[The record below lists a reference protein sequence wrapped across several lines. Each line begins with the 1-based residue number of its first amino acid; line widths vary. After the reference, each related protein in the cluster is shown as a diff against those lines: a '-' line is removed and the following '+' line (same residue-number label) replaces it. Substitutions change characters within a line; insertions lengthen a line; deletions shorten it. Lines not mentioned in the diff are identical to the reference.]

1 MLNVS
6 FSGVTALLVELFC
19 EIVTIS
25 LNLHARILHKFNYI
39 IKINIMGKKTLFLL
53 AMAILLLLPL
63 QARAQDSPQQSVD
76 LTTRKARTT
85 HDGLRKVKNLPS
97 KNVDAAALQTNAATV
112 QTSSADKKR
121 DAALKAKAQ
130 EAAAPSKVK
139 DNKETAVKRM
149 AHRPTA
155 GPSLKNN
162 RAPRRA
168 GEVCDDYGV
177 IIKPA
182 EGQRKVYNRSGN
194 ALIYDP
200 DGDSWLLTEQSGQ
213 VHVVFCE
220 NGDVYIKD
228 IISTYRTN
236 SWVKGTLDGNTI
248 TIPTG
253 QMVGHSGY
261 FAVPHV
267 LYWGVRD
274 DRFYFKD
281 DERDAITFTIDGDQI
296 TLNGSSEDNIIGV
309 FYESDGNVDFSNFG
323 DYESVYTFDHD
334 FVPLDV
340 VTVTPPA
347 GLQTETWYTRGHYYE
362 GSSVPF
368 RGQVNLGLNGND
380 VYLQGLFAGYPD
392 AWMHGVINDGIVTFD
407 GMQVLGELD
416 GQTIYAVGYNGDNL
430 VPYEMAFDEEGGVF
444 TSLVELLANGSDE
457 NVDFDVWIENLAIS
471 REDPFKPI
479 EDYPYLN
486 TFQTTDEQEAFTIID
501 ANGDND
507 TWDFAYN
514 SDDNWFARYTYN
526 DSFDA
531 DDWLISPAFH
541 FEAGKQYRLTFDTWN
556 KGYDERIEVLAGN
569 EATPEGMT
577 IQVVEPADVTWEEPQ
592 QLEAKVTVSE
602 TGTYYI
608 GFHAISLADM
618 NKLFVDNVMVDVY
631 EMEAPAAP
639 TDLTAVQTDEQLEV
653 TINLTAPAVK
663 RNGEPLTA
671 NLEKIELVRDD
682 QVIYT
687 FENVAPGSALTWVDN
702 GDDLTL
708 GSHKYYAVAYNEKGA
723 GDKSEVVTV
732 KLIVTLKVPYAA
744 DLTQPGTFDIFT
756 VIDANEDGST
766 WNWDDTYL
774 TNYNYSA
781 DNAADDYLVTLPIWL
796 EAHQNYNVLVNAR
809 NSGIDERFEVLLGT
823 EPAAA
828 AMTTTIIQP
837 SVVTTYEDMGEEFE
851 GMFSVNESGKYY
863 LAIHAISD
871 ADAYRLIVNS
881 ISIDFGAEPTA
892 PAAPAISVVADE
904 LAAMRAEVTLTAPN
918 FALNGDPLTSNLE
931 RIDIMRDG
939 IVAGSVDNV
948 APGATVVYVDEP
960 NEIGYHTYQAIP
972 YNESGKGLKSEK
984 VTVYVGPDIPGPVQ
998 NLTATDGGDI
1008 VALNWDKVGNTGDN
1022 GGPVNPA
1029 TVNYLVWSTF
1039 TEQGWS
1045 DYSIE
1050 KGDLLATLTDADAY
1064 DVPFGTDEGEQHVE
1078 YWIVETRNEA
1088 NAEFE
1093 GNSSTTGL
1101 LVGAPYELPLVE
1113 GFTDD
1118 ELRYYWE
1125 TNGTVMISP
1134 QSSDDDGS
1142 SMALLSEVEGTIHF
1156 CSGKL
1161 NLNGLAN
1168 PTLLMDVAS
1177 PDIRSLAVIGS
1188 IDGGEFTVLQ
1198 NISLGDSFTQVKVPL
1213 TALQGGRYA
1222 CIGLLA
1228 EYVNASEIDHWEGEL
1243 ITLGDLLLVDN
1254 IHIADLY
1261 QHDLSIAVTAPSSIV
1276 AGNTTSMTVTVTNEG
1291 ENAANGFRVLLT
1303 AGDKQLLDVTP
1314 NQMLAPFNTWTQTVD
1329 FPTTVLYEA
1338 GDIEIVARAIYEMDQ
1353 QLANN
1358 EAQAYITIVEPALP
1372 APTDLRVESISDN
1385 DLALTWTAPDTDGTV
1400 RVTEEFE
1407 DVESFPEFSL
1417 GGITATQHTGA
1428 LGDWSLYDGNGLMCY
1443 GFNGFEVPNL
1453 GNPMAWMVFNSMY
1466 EGFPA
1471 EVGSIYEPH
1480 SGNQLLLST
1489 CVSDGDPIPAT
1500 DHWIIS
1506 PELMGQ
1512 EQEISFFARV
1522 ITADYGYEGF
1532 EVLYSTTSDDIDSF
1546 ISLEEVWLDA
1556 TDWTEYTFTL
1566 PEGTK
1571 YFAIRHT
1578 AQDIFGL
1585 MLDDVTFERGA
1596 TAPVGYNIYVDGELV
1611 GNTTETAFELP
1622 TAGLSTGKHTVAVT
1636 AVYEGGM
1643 ESAPAT
1649 AVFDITSGISEIS
1662 MDGQPVDVYTIDG
1675 RLVRRQA
1682 TSLEGLK
1689 GLYLIGNKKVYV
1701 K

>member
-1 MLNVS
+1 ML
-6 FSGVTALLVELFC
+6 
-19 EIVTIS
+19 
-25 LNLHARILHKFNYI
+25 
-39 IKINIMGKKTLFLL
+39 LL
-53 AMAILLLLPL
+53 AMAMLLLLPL
-63 QARAQDSPQQSVD
+63 QARAQDSPQYPVD
-76 LTTRKARTT
+76 LTTRKTRTT
-85 HDGLRKVKNLPS
+85 HDGLRKIKNLPS
-97 KNVDAAALQTNAATV
+97 KKVDVAASPTDVATAQTTL
-112 QTSSADKKR
+112 ADKKR
-121 DAALKAKAQ
+121 DAVVKTKAQ
-130 EAAAPSKVK
+130 AATAMSKVK
-139 DNKETAVKRM
+139 DKKETAIKKM
-149 AHRPTA
+149 AHQPTVN
-155 GPSLKNN
+155 PSLRSKN
-162 RAPRRA
+162 APQRA
-168 GEVCDDYGV
+168 GEVVDDYGV

-182 EGQRKVYNRSGN
+182 EGQRKIYNRSGN

-200 DGDSWLLTEQSGQ
+200 DGGSWLPAEQFGW
-213 VHVVFCE
+213 VYVVFCD

-253 QMVGHSGY
+253 QLVGHSGY
-261 FAVPHV
+261 IAVPHV

-309 FYESDGNVDFSNFG
+309 FYESDGNVDFSCFG

-334 FVPLDV
+334 LEPLDV

-347 GLQTETWYTRGHYYE
+347 DLQTEVWYTRGHYYE

-368 RGQVNLGLNGND
+368 RGQVNLGFDGDD

-392 AWMHGVINDGIVTFD
+392 AWMHGVINDGVVTFN

-416 GQTIYAVGYNGDNL
+416 GETYYAVGYNGDNL
-430 VPYEMAFDEEGGVF
+430 VPYEMSYDQEGGVF
-444 TSLVELLANGSDE
+444 TSLVELLANDNDE
-457 NVDFDVWIENLAIS
+457 DVHFDVWIEDLAIT
-471 REDPFKPI
+471 RENPFKPI
-479 EDYPYLN
+479 EEYPYLN
-486 TFQTTDEQEAFTIID
+486 TFQTTDDQEAFTIID
-501 ANGDND
+501 ANEDHD

-526 DSFDA
+526 ESFDA

-556 KGYDERIEVLAGN
+556 KGYDERIEVMAGN
-569 EATPEGMT
+569 DATPEGMT
-577 IQVVEPADVTWEEPQ
+577 IQVVEPTDVTWEEPQ
-592 QLEAKVTVSE
+592 QLEAKINVSE

-608 GFHAISLADM
+608 GFHAISPADM

-639 TDLTAVQTDEQLEV
+639 TDLTAVQTEEQLEV
-653 TINLTAPAVK
+653 TINFTAPTMK
-663 RNGEPLTA
+663 RNGEPLTT
-671 NLEKIELVRDD
+671 NLEKVELVRDD
-682 QVIYT
+682 QVIHT
-687 FENVAPGSALTWVDN
+687 FEDVAPGAELTWVDN
-702 GDDLTL
+702 GDDLAL
-708 GSHKYYAVAYNEKGA
+708 GTRKYYAVAYNEKGA
-723 GDKSEVVTV
+723 GDKSEVVAV
-732 KLIVTLKVPYAA
+732 KLIVTLNVPYTA
-744 DLTQPGTFDIFT
+744 DLTQPENFDLFT

-781 DNAADDYLVTLPIWL
+781 DNAADDYLVMLPIQL
-796 EAHQNYNVLVNAR
+796 EAHRNYEVVVNAR
-809 NSGIDERFEVLLGT
+809 NSGIDERFEVLLGA
-823 EPAAA
+823 EPTVE
-828 AMTTTIIQP
+828 AMTTTVILP
-837 SVVTTYEDMGEEFE
+837 TDVTTYEDMGEEFE
-851 GMFSVNESGKYY
+851 GLFSVNEAGKYY

-871 ADAYRLIVNS
+871 ADAYRLMVNY

-904 LAAMRAEVTLTAPN
+904 QAALRADVTVTAPN
-918 FALNGDPLTSNLE
+918 FAINGDPLTANLT
-931 RIDIMRDG
+931 RIDILRDG
-939 IVAGSVDNV
+939 TVVGSIENV
-948 APGATVVYVDEP
+948 APGATVTYVDEP
-960 NEIGYHTYQAIP
+960 DVAGYHTYQAIP

-984 VTVYVGPDIPGPVQ
+984 VTIYVGPDVPSPVE
-998 NLTATDGGDI
+998 NLTAADGGDI
-1008 VALNWDKVGNTGDN
+1008 VALNWDKVGNTGEN

-1039 TEQGWS
+1039 AEQGWT

-1050 KGDLLATLTDADAY
+1050 KNELLATLTDADAY
-1064 DVPFGTDEGEQHVE
+1064 DVPFDTDEGEQRME

-1093 GNSSTTGL
+1093 GQSATTGL

-1118 ELRYYWE
+1118 VMHYFWE

-1142 SMALLSEVEGTIHF
+1142 SMALLSEVEGMVAF
-1156 CSGKL
+1156 NSGKL
-1161 NLNGLAN
+1161 NLEGLAK
-1168 PTLLMDVAS
+1168 PTLVFDVAS

-1188 IDGGEFTVLQ
+1188 VDGGEFTVLQ
-1198 NISLGDSFTQVKVPL
+1198 NILVGDSFTQVKVPL

-1222 CIGLLA
+1222 RIGLLA
-1228 EYVNASEIDHWEGEL
+1228 EYDDASEIDHWEGEL
-1243 ITLGDLLLVDN
+1243 VFLGDMLLVDN
-1254 IHIADLY
+1254 IHIADMY
-1261 QHDLSIAVTAPSSIV
+1261 EHDLSIDVTAPASVV
-1276 AGNTTSMTVTVTNEG
+1276 AGNTASITVTVTNDG
-1291 ENAANGFRVLLT
+1291 ENAAGSFNVQLT
-1303 AGDKQLLDVTP
+1303 AGDKQLMDMTP
-1314 NQMLAPFNTWTQTVD
+1314 NQTLLPFMSWTQQFD
-1329 FPTTVLYEA
+1329 FPTSVLDEA
-1338 GDIEIVARAIYEMDQ
+1338 GDVEIVARVIYDLDQ

-1358 EAQAYITIVEPALP
+1358 EALAMITIVEPALP
-1372 APTDLRVESISDN
+1372 APTDLHVEQISDN
-1385 DLALTWTAPDTDGTV
+1385 DLALSWTAPDTEGTMS
-1400 RVTEEFE
+1400 VTEDFE
-1407 DVESFPEFSL
+1407 NSEAFPEFSL
-1417 GGITATQHTGA
+1417 GGITATQHAGA

-1443 GFNGFEVPNL
+1443 SFTGFDVPNL

-1466 EGFPA
+1466 EEFPV
-1471 EVGSIYEPH
+1471 EVGSVYEPH
-1480 SGNQLLLST
+1480 SGHQLLLST
-1489 CVSDGDPIPAT
+1489 CVSDGDPIPST
-1500 DHWIIS
+1500 DHWLIS
-1506 PELMGQ
+1506 PELMGN
-1512 EQEISFFARV
+1512 EQDISFFARV
-1522 ITADYGYEGF
+1522 ITADYGNETF
-1532 EVLYSTTSDDIDSF
+1532 EVLYSTTNNDIDSF

-1566 PEGTK
+1566 PEGAK

-1596 TAPVGYNIYVDGELV
+1596 SAPVGYNIYVDGQLV
-1611 GNTTETAFELP
+1611 GNTSDTAYEMSA
-1622 TAGLSTGKHTVAVT
+1622 AGLSSGQHTFAVT
-1636 AVYEGGM
+1636 AVYDGGK

-1649 AVFDITSGISEIS
+1649 AVIDIHSGINEITL
-1662 MDGQPVDVYTIDG
+1662 DGQPVDVYTIDG

-1689 GLYLIGNKKVYV
+1689 GLYLIGNKKVFV

>member
-1 MLNVS
+1 
-6 FSGVTALLVELFC
+6 
-19 EIVTIS
+19 
-25 LNLHARILHKFNYI
+25 
-39 IKINIMGKKTLFLL
+39 MGKKTMFLL
-53 AMAILLLLPL
+53 AVAMLLLWSS
-63 QARAQDSPQQSVD
+63 QARAQDSPQQPVD
-76 LTTRKARTT
+76 LTTRLANAT

-97 KNVDAAALQTNAATV
+97 KNVDARASQTDVATAPKAPAAT
-112 QTSSADKKR
+112 KR
-121 DAALKAKAQ
+121 DAVVKTKAQ
-130 EAAAPSKVK
+130 DAASASKVK
-139 DNKETAVKRM
+139 DKKETAIKRM
-149 AHRPTA
+149 AHHPAA

-168 GEVCDDYGV
+168 GEVRDDYGV

-182 EGQRKVYNRSGN
+182 EGQRKIYNRSGN

-200 DGDSWLLTEQSGQ
+200 DGDSRLLTEQFGQ
-213 VHVVFCE
+213 VHVVFCD

-253 QMVGHSGY
+253 QLVGHSGY

-281 DERDAITFTIDGDQI
+281 DARDAITFTIDGDQI
-296 TLNGSSEDNIIGV
+296 TLNGTSEDNIIGV

-323 DYESVYTFDHD
+323 DYESVYSFDHD

-347 GLQTETWYTRGHYYE
+347 GLETETWYTRGHYYE

-368 RGQVNLGLNGND
+368 RGQVNLGFDGDD

-392 AWMHGVINDGIVTFD
+392 AWMLGVINDGVVTFD

-416 GQTIYAVGYNGDNL
+416 GQTVYAVGYNGDNL

-457 NVDFDVWIENLAIS
+457 NVDFDVWIEDVAIS

-501 ANGDND
+501 ANGDHD

-526 DSFDA
+526 ESFDA

-556 KGYDERIEVLAGN
+556 KGYDERIEVMAGN

-577 IQVVEPADVTWEEPQ
+577 IQVVEPTDVTWEEEPQ
-592 QLEAKVTVSE
+592 QLEAKITVSE

-608 GFHAISLADM
+608 GFHAISPADM

-639 TDLTAVQTDEQLEV
+639 TDLTAVQTEEQLEV
-653 TINLTAPAVK
+653 TVNFTAPVVK
-663 RNGEPLTA
+663 RNGEPLSG
-671 NLEKIELVRDD
+671 NLEKVELVRDG
-682 QVIYT
+682 QVIHT
-687 FENVAPGSALTWVDN
+687 FEDVAPGAVLTWVDN
-702 GDDLTL
+702 GDDLTI
-708 GSHKYYAVAYNEKGA
+708 GTHKYYAVAYNEKGA
-723 GDKSEVVTV
+723 GDKSEVVAV
-732 KLIVTLKVPYAA
+732 KVMVTLNVPYTA
-744 DLTQPGTFDIFT
+744 DLTLPETFDLFT
-756 VIDANEDGST
+756 VIDANEDGCT

-774 TNYNYSA
+774 TNYYYSA
-781 DNAADDYLVTLPIWL
+781 DNAADDYLVMLPVLL
-796 EAHQNYNVLVNAR
+796 EANKNYEVVVNAR
-809 NSGIDERFEVLLGT
+809 NSGIDERFEVLLGA
-823 EPAAA
+823 EPAAE
-828 AMTTTIIQP
+828 AMTTTVIGP
-837 SVVTTYEDMGEEFE
+837 TDVTTYEDMGEEFE

-871 ADAYRLIVNS
+871 ADAYRLMVNS

-892 PAAPAISVVADE
+892 PAAPVISVVADE
-904 LAAMRAEVTLTAPN
+904 LAALRAEITITAPN
-918 FALNGDPLTSNLE
+918 IAINGDPLTANLT
-931 RIDIMRDG
+931 RIDILRDG
-939 IVAGSVDNV
+939 SVVGSVEDV
-948 APGATVVYVDEP
+948 APGATVTYVDEP
-960 NEIGYHTYQAIP
+960 DEVGDHTYQAIP

-984 VTVYVGPDIPGPVQ
+984 VTVYVGPDVPSPVE
-998 NLTATDGGDI
+998 NLTAADGGDI
-1008 VALNWDKVGNTGDN
+1008 VALNWDKVGNIGEN

-1039 TEQGWS
+1039 VEEGWT

-1050 KGDLLATLTDADAY
+1050 KNELLATLTDADAY
-1064 DVPFGTDEGEQHVE
+1064 DVPCATDEGEQRME

-1093 GNSSTTGL
+1093 GQRSTAGL
-1101 LVGAPYELPLVE
+1101 LVGAPYELPIVE

-1118 ELRYYWE
+1118 ELHYFWE
-1125 TNGTVMISP
+1125 TNGTIMISP
-1134 QSSDDDGS
+1134 QSSDADGS
-1142 SMALLSEVEGTIHF
+1142 SMALLSEEEGMVYF
-1156 CSGKL
+1156 NSGKL
-1161 NLNGLAN
+1161 DLAGLAN
-1168 PTLLMDVAS
+1168 PTLLFDVAS
-1177 PDIRSLAVIGS
+1177 SGISSLAVYGS
-1188 IDGGEFTVLQ
+1188 VDGAEFAVLQ
-1198 NISLGDSFTQVKVPL
+1198 DNISVGNSYSQVKVPL

-1222 CIGLLA
+1222 RICLLA
-1228 EYVNASEIDHWEGEL
+1228 RYANASEIDHWEGEL
-1243 ITLGDLLLVDN
+1243 ISLGDVLLVDN
-1254 IHIADLY
+1254 IHIGDLY
-1261 QHDLSIAVTAPSSIV
+1261 QNDLSISLNAPSSVV
-1276 AGNTTSMTVTVTNEG
+1276 AGNTTSITVTVTNEG
-1291 ENAANGFRVLLT
+1291 ENAAGGFQVLLT

-1314 NQMLAPFNTWTQTVD
+1314 NQMLAPFKSWTQQVE
-1329 FPTTVLYEA
+1329 FPTSVLDEA
-1338 GDIEIVARAIYEMDQ
+1338 GDVEIVARVVYDMDQ
-1353 QLANN
+1353 RLANN
-1358 EAQAYITIVEPALP
+1358 EAQANITIVEPALP
-1372 APTDLRVESISDN
+1372 APTGLTVEQSGN
-1385 DLALTWTAPDTDGTV
+1385 DLALSWTAPDTDGAMQ
-1400 RVTEEFE
+1400 VTEDFE
-1407 DVESFPEFSL
+1407 DAEQFPEFSL
-1417 GGITATQHTGA
+1417 GGITYTQHNGA
-1428 LGDWSLYDGNGLMCY
+1428 FGDWSLYDGNGLMCY
-1443 GFNGFEVPNL
+1443 VFTGFEVPNL
-1453 GNPMAWMVFNSMY
+1453 GDPMAWMVFNSMY
-1466 EGFPA
+1466 EGFPE
-1471 EVGSIYEPH
+1471 EVGSVYEPH

-1489 CVSDGDPIPAT
+1489 CVSDGDPIPVT
-1500 DHWIIS
+1500 DHWLIS
-1506 PELMGQ
+1506 PELMGN

-1522 ITADYGYEGF
+1522 ITADYGYETF
-1532 EVLYSTTSDDIDSF
+1532 EVLYSTTDNNIDSF
-1546 ISLEEVWLDA
+1546 ISLQDETFDA

-1585 MLDDVTFERGA
+1585 LLDDVTFERGA
-1596 TAPVGYNIYVDGELV
+1596 SAPVGYNIYVDGELV
-1611 GNTTETAFELP
+1611 GSTADTAYDLP
-1622 TAGLSTGKHTVAVT
+1622 ATGLADGEHTFAVT
-1636 AVYEGGM
+1636 AVYDGGK

-1649 AVFDITSGISEIS
+1649 AVINITNGIDEITV
-1662 MDGQPVDVYTIDG
+1662 DGQPVDVYTIDG
-1675 RLVRRQA
+1675 RLVRRQV
-1682 TSLEGLK
+1682 TSLEGLN